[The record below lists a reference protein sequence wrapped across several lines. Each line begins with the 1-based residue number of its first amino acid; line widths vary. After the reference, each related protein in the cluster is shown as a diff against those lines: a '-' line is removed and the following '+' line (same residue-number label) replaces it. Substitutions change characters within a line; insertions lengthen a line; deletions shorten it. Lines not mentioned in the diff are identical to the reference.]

1 MAVDVFKII
10 LIKLIIIKIMFQFS
24 LLPKQFLSCKRTENG
39 SLKLSKDK
47 KAMNYISHLTCC
59 SNTTLPLVCTYLLRL
74 DVGMEALHLEVG
86 RQWVEGIVV
95 QGVALR

>member
-1 MAVDVFKII
+1 
-10 LIKLIIIKIMFQFS
+10 MFQFS
-24 LLPKQFLSCKRTENG
+24 LLPKQFLSCKRTKTAR

-59 SNTTLPLVCTYLLRL
+59 SKSPTTLPLVCTYLLRL